1 MDLFTIKGYVMLN
14 QTRARQKILTPVSM
28 GYTTEQTIKPS
39 QTIVVSKLYT
49 YPCAGTGGHSEY
61 VEIWNNSGWSV
72 SARWAGYGGDWHN
85 ISFGESF
92 ILQAGVEYNYTLITG
107 SYPQIHHKKE
117 LKMDNDIITCTQFID
132 INGKK
137 YKDWIPAIK
146 LGWCEER

>member
-1 MDLFTIKGYVMLN
+1 
-14 QTRARQKILTPVSM
+14 M

-92 ILQAGVEYNYTLITG
+92 ILQAGVEYNYTLIAG

-117 LKMDNDIITCTQFID
+117 LKMDNGIITCTQFID
-132 INGKK
+132 INRKEH
-137 YKDWIPAIK
+137 KDWIPAIK
-146 LGWCEER
+146 LGRCEER